1 LKIQDLWR
9 ISRTSYNEVA
19 FRANKQSSGGVSGLG
34 GSATSIARQFKMIM
48 RSTKISKFAFAIFGS
63 IGAAI
68 PFLDYVVVPSPESLL
83 SAISLS
89 LAISLAYVIF
99 YSLQVL
105 PEFTNSEA
113 FSVLYGLPLIER
125 DFSLIAVFSFIRTF
139 DYLVL
144 GTSLLQVFAVWILTH
159 SLVACLLM
167 IFGAVINAVFAAA
180 IALWF
185 SGLFYRKISNSAARS
200 KSGTIG
206 RLIFLVVWGF
216 AAMSIGFLFNIL
228 SYLLPFVYD
237 IIGGGSLNLERML
250 VSLVHPFAIGIAI
263 TAVIYPSALLSSTNT
278 VELGSIP
285 LTSALLFIPFL
296 ASISYAFL
304 AYLVGKR
311 TFVTVTNMAH
321 SKSASFSIRVVTNNL
336 ALKLH
341 QPLSAQIIKDLRLAS
356 KNPSMAFL
364 YALPVFVVFMLA
376 VITSQFP
383 VMHASSIIVSTVVGC
398 SFTIMICT
406 TLLNTEGTG
415 LEFSFSLPIKVRQ
428 IIDAKT
434 LVATL
439 MFIPVPVALILL
451 ALSKQ
456 LTSYYLLLIPVIEV
470 ISVYA
475 SCMSEI
481 TVFFGSGRSRG
492 FSAVAGAGIGRLIL
506 SLAAALIVFMI
517 PLGAYAIEFDL
528 SSNHV
533 FSILTMLVAACVEF
547 LFVFRINRRTT
558 QTNR

>member
-1 LKIQDLWR
+1 LKIRELWHL
-9 ISRTSYNEVA
+9 SHTPYNEVA

-34 GSATSIARQFKMIM
+34 GSGNNVARQFKLIM

-68 PFLDYVVVPSPESLL
+68 PFFDYVVVPSPESLL

-105 PEFTNSEA
+105 PEFTNSDA
-113 FSVLYGLPLIER
+113 FSVLYGLPLEEK
-125 DFSLIAVFSFIRTF
+125 DFSLVAVFSFIRTF
-139 DYLVL
+139 DYLVI
-144 GTSLLQVFAVWILTH
+144 GTSLLQVFAVCVLTH
-159 SLVACLLM
+159 SIIASLLM
-167 IFGAVINAVFAAA
+167 VFGAVINAVFAAA

-185 SGLFYRKISNSAARS
+185 SGLFYRKISHSATRS
-200 KSGTIG
+200 KSATIG
-206 RLIFLVVWGF
+206 RLVFLVVWGF

-228 SYLLPFVYD
+228 SYLLPFIYD
-237 IIGGGSLNLERML
+237 IIGSGYWNSSRIA
-250 VSLVHPFAIGIAI
+250 VSLVHPFAIGLAI
-263 TAVIYPSALLSSTNT
+263 TAIIFPSQLLSTTSSLNSAQ
-278 VELGSIP
+278 LGTG
-285 LTSALLFIPFL
+285 LAAVLLLIPFL
-296 ASISYAFL
+296 ASISYAVL
-304 AYLVGKR
+304 AYFIGKR
-311 TFVTVTNMAH
+311 TFATVTNIAH
-321 SKSASFSIRVVTNNL
+321 SKSANYSIRVITKNL

-341 QPLSAQIIKDLRLAS
+341 LPLSAQIVKDLRLAS

-383 VMHASSIIVSTVVGC
+383 VMHASSVIVSTVVGC

-415 LEFSFSLPIKVRQ
+415 LEYSFSLPIKVRQ

-439 MFIPVPVALILL
+439 MFMPVPIALVVLG
-451 ALSKQ
+451 LSKE
-456 LTSYYLLLIPVIEV
+456 LTSYYLLLIPAIEV
-470 ISVYA
+470 IAVYA

-481 TVFFGSGRSRG
+481 TVFFGSGKSRG
-492 FSAVAGAGIGRLIL
+492 FSAVAGAGIGRLVL
-506 SLAAALIVFMI
+506 SLAAALVVFII
-517 PLGAYAIEFDL
+517 PLGAYAIEFEL
-528 SSNHV
+528 TLNHI
-533 FSILTMLVAACVEF
+533 FSIIAMMLFSLVE
-547 LFVFRINRRTT
+547 LLSVLAINRRVT
-558 QTNR
+558 R